1 VCTNFACFV
10 VCSHLMTLLARSSRS
25 QSHYNMNCG
34 FADAEPERES
44 TGAKMQAVQIELEAD
59 DSTEGKKD
67 DGRD

>member
-1 VCTNFACFV
+1 MCTNFACFV

-34 FADAEPERES
+34 FAEPERES

-59 DSTEGKKD
+59 ELTEGKKD
-67 DGRD
+67 DRRD

>member
-1 VCTNFACFV
+1 
-10 VCSHLMTLLARSSRS
+10 MTLLARSSRS

-59 DSTEGKKD
+59 ELTEGKKD
-67 DGRD
+67 DRRD